1 VLALL
6 VFPSFILFGVQGY
19 NRYME
24 GGNATVAK
32 VDGQPITRAEWDAA
46 HQRQIE
52 RMRAQMPNIDVKL
65 FDTPEMKQQTLDQ
78 LVRERVLFDAAEKM
92 HLQPSDERLAH
103 ALMTMPELAMLRGPD
118 GRIDRAKYEQLLA
131 AQGMSPA
138 IFEAR
143 LRQDLA
149 LRQVLG
155 GIGDTVVA
163 PAAVSRASLDALL
176 QQREVQL
183 QRFEAKD
190 YLPKVNPSD
199 AEIEAYY
206 KAHQS
211 QFEAPE
217 QATIEY
223 VVLDLEVLKKGIT
236 VSEKELRDY
245 YEQNRSRYGTPEE
258 RHAAHILIKA
268 DKDAPAA
275 ERAKAKA
282 RAEALLAE
290 VRKSPSAFA
299 EIAKKN
305 SEDPGSRDQG
315 GDLGFFGREAMV
327 KPFADAAFSLKPGEI
342 SGIVESDFG
351 FHIIKVL
358 EARGGDTKP
367 FEAVR
372 ASIEDEVKKQLA
384 QRKYAEVAEQFSNTV
399 YEQSDSLQPVVDK
412 LKLEK
417 KTATVQHAALP
428 PGNGPLSASKFIE
441 AVFSADSVRNKRN
454 TEAIEFGP
462 NQLASGRVL
471 QYTAAHVRPLAEV
484 KDQVRERVAA
494 SQAAAL
500 ARKDGEARLGQ
511 LKQGGD
517 AAGLGEP
524 VVISRARSQGVPREV
539 LEAALKADASK
550 LPTVFGVDLADQG
563 YVVARLLKVQA
574 PDPASEEMKSLQPR
588 YAQAWANAETQAY
601 LEALK
606 HRLKAEIK
614 TEAAKADS
622 TEPAASR

>member
-1 VLALL
+1 MFEFVRTHTRLLQFVLALL

-52 RMRAQMPNIDVKL
+52 RMRAQMPNLDVKL

-78 LVRERVLFDAAEKM
+78 LVRERVLLNASEKL

-131 AQGMSPA
+131 AQGMSPP

-163 PAAVSRASLDALL
+163 PAAVSKASLDALL

-190 YLPKVNPSD
+190 YLSKVNPSD

-206 KAHQS
+206 KSHQS
-211 QFEAPE
+211 EFQAPE

-223 VVLDLEVLKKGIT
+223 VVLDLEALKKGIT

-245 YEQNRSRYGTPEE
+245 YEQNKSRYGTPEE
-258 RHAAHILIKA
+258 RHAAHILVKA

-290 VRKSPSAFA
+290 F
-299 EIAKKN
+299 N
-305 SEDPGSRDQG
+305 
-315 GDLGFFGREAMV
+315 
-327 KPFADAAFSLKPGEI
+327 
-342 SGIVESDFG
+342 
-351 FHIIKVL
+351 H
-358 EARGGDTKP
+358 
-367 FEAVR
+367 
-372 ASIEDEVKKQLA
+372 
-384 QRKYAEVAEQFSNTV
+384 
-399 YEQSDSLQPVVDK
+399 
-412 LKLEK
+412 
-417 KTATVQHAALP
+417 
-428 PGNGPLSASKFIE
+428 
-441 AVFSADSVRNKRN
+441 
-454 TEAIEFGP
+454 
-462 NQLASGRVL
+462 
-471 QYTAAHVRPLAEV
+471 
-484 KDQVRERVAA
+484 RVAN
-494 SQAAAL
+494 
-500 ARKDGEARLGQ
+500 
-511 LKQGGD
+511 
-517 AAGLGEP
+517 
-524 VVISRARSQGVPREV
+524 
-539 LEAALKADASK
+539 
-550 LPTVFGVDLADQG
+550 
-563 YVVARLLKVQA
+563 
-574 PDPASEEMKSLQPR
+574 SLS
-588 YAQAWANAETQAY
+588 
-601 LEALK
+601 LV
-606 HRLKAEIK
+606 
-614 TEAAKADS
+614 S
-622 TEPAASR
+622 SMVG